1 MIGFNLLE
9 FLVDLSTKPIKTLTK
24 AITSS
29 RTCTLAL
36 PRPVRDRVETKTA
49 AQVLWLD
56 RVWKVLFVGIDK
68 KNRITKLI
76 FFKELV
82 QFIASFVDPVDVIRV
97 DDEDQTLCVVVVVS
111 PQRPNTI
118 LTANIPDVEVEALV
132 LNRFDIESDRRDCRH
147 MLAKLQLVQDR
158 CLSCSIES
166 QHETPSITVLEI
178 ALEHVEEVPHPAK

>member
-49 AQVLWLD
+49 AQVL
-56 RVWKVLFVGIDK
+56 FVGIDK

-111 PQRPNTI
+111 PRAISVRSSASYIVCFSVSTLKLYQFQETI
-118 LTANIPDVEVEALV
+118 ACDFRAWPVAL
-132 LNRFDIESDRRDCRH
+132 C
-147 MLAKLQLVQDR
+147 
-158 CLSCSIES
+158 
-166 QHETPSITVLEI
+166 TTLE
-178 ALEHVEEVPHPAK
+178 

>member
-49 AQVLWLD
+49 AQVL
-56 RVWKVLFVGIDK
+56 FVGIDK

-111 PQRPNTI
+111 LQRPNTI
-118 LTANIPDVEVEALV
+118 LTANIPYVQVEALV
-132 LNRFDIESDRRDCRH
+132 LNRFHIESDRRDCRH

-178 ALEHVEEVPHPAK
+178 ALEHVEEVSHLGK

>member
-1 MIGFNLLE
+1 MCKCLIHKLSLCRYCIAYSLFLVNTQDMRLVPSVKGKKCGRAMEGRGMIGFNLLE

-56 RVWKVLFVGIDK
+56 CVWKVLFVGIDK

-111 PQRPNTI
+111 PHSSRRRRSN
-118 LTANIPDVEVEALV
+118 LVCCGSSVATAPEYDPD
-132 LNRFDIESDRRDCRH
+132 RQH
-147 MLAKLQLVQDR
+147 PR
-158 CLSCSIES
+158 C
-166 QHETPSITVLEI
+166 
-178 ALEHVEEVPHPAK
+178 